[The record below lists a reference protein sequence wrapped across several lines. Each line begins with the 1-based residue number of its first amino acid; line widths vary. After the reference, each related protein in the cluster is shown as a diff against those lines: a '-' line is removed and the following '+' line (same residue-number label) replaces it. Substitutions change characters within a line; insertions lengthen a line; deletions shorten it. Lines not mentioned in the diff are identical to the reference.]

1 VDARG
6 IFRHW
11 ESRGYKMITTVE
23 RYGDRVMLKV
33 HEDIV
38 DMESGEAF
46 KAALM
51 ALYSEGEK
59 EIILDFRK
67 VKFINSHCIGKILM
81 FHKRFS
87 EVGGHIYLTPLQGS
101 IKEIFEALMLDKLI
115 PEIKSAG

>member
-1 VDARG
+1 
-6 IFRHW
+6 
-11 ESRGYKMITTVE
+11 MITTVE
-23 RYGDRVMLKV
+23 RFGDRVVLKV

-38 DMESGEAF
+38 DMKSGEAF

-67 VKFINSHCIGKILM
+67 INLINSHGIGKILM
-81 FHKRFS
+81 FYKRFR
-87 EVGGHIYLTPLQGS
+87 EAGGQIYLTPLQGS

-115 PEIKSAG
+115 PELKLVG